1 MMVRHM
7 NQVQHNPPLS
17 YGDCHRVCF
26 ATILGLQPEEVPH
39 FYETPETDG
48 EKLITGFLAD
58 LGLKQA
64 HVLYQGESVLADIL
78 HATKHMMPGVPAILG
93 GFSRTGCGHSVVIL
107 DGEIFCDPTGSG
119 IVGPMDD
126 GFYWVTLFVA
136 KPNFARRAV
145 A

>member
-1 MMVRHM
+1 MMELHE
-7 NQVQHNPPLS
+7 NQVKHNPPHS

-26 ATILGLQPEEVPH
+26 ATILGLQPAEVPH

-48 EKLITGFLAD
+48 QGLIKGFLAN

-64 HVLYQGESVLADIL
+64 HVLYQGDSALADIL
-78 HATKHMMPGVPAILG
+78 NATKHMMPGVPAILG
-93 GFSRTGCGHSVVIL
+93 GFSQTGCGHSVVII

-136 KPNFARRAV
+136 EPNFAQRTPA
-145 A
+145 